1 MNFNDLS
8 NEEKQQLHVELTNN
22 ANSVGGTNFFLQM
35 IEDIREEKPK
45 ALLNKTATFHY
56 KKGKIEWQKSIFKD
70 TLTCL
75 YDGMRREEKTGD
87 MLNGIN
93 PKEYKAAMNMMR
105 ALKPVNL
112 VVTPKDGEYEGFN
125 MEILDAS
132 EEKKTKI
139 SLMFKIVFFYNV
151 TFAKEVLNYKAEEA

>member
-22 ANSVGGTNFFLQM
+22 ADSVGGKNFFLQM

-56 KKGKIEWQKSIFKD
+56 KQGKIQWQKSIFKD
-70 TLTCL
+70 TLTSL
-75 YDGMRREEKTGD
+75 YDAMRREEKTGD
-87 MLNGIN
+87 MLNDIN
-93 PKEYKAAMNMMR
+93 PKEYKAVMNMMR
-105 ALKPVNL
+105 ALKPVKVL
-112 VVTPKDGEYEGFN
+112 VSPKPDECDGFS

-132 EEKKTKI
+132 EDKKTKI

-151 TFAKEVLNYKAEEA
+151 TFAKTVLEYKE

>member
-8 NEEKQQLHVELTNN
+8 NEEKEQLHVELTNN
-22 ANSVGGTNFFLQM
+22 ANSVGGKNFFLKM

-45 ALLNKTATFHY
+45 ALLNKSATFHY
-56 KKGKIEWQKSIFKD
+56 AQGKITWKKSIFKD

-75 YDGMRREEKTGD
+75 YDAMRREEKAGD

-105 ALKPVNL
+105 ALKPVKVEVL
-112 VVTPKDGEYEGFN
+112 PKPEECEGFS

-132 EEKKTKI
+132 QEKKTKI
-139 SLMFKIVFFYNV
+139 SLMFKIIFFYNV
-151 TFAKEVLNYKAEEA
+151 DFAKQLLDYKA